1 MTASTDPA
9 SSTDPT
15 SSATA
20 APSARASADPPTP
33 PRKSWRH
40 RLRFAPAIWAALI
53 GAAATVGVAFIGTET
68 GTIEI
73 RQTITAPTSSELAK
87 EASEQASD
95 LEKRTQVLEDEA
107 ADLIAANE
115 GLMTEKANLE
125 AQLTEARAAPTPLP
139 TGTRAPTA
147 PVILRETEGTPVA
160 VQRGRCL
167 DLSSQRSDWGIGS
180 GYDLCYSSNRLSMDR
195 VSVWDHEPTL
205 DECEAQTLYASSV
218 DLGLVEPGM
227 HLCGTY
233 RGDAFAYVRVAS
245 VDFDEEIIALDIRV
259 WQER

>member
-1 MTASTDPA
+1 
-9 SSTDPT
+9 
-15 SSATA
+15 
-20 APSARASADPPTP
+20 
-33 PRKSWRH
+33 
-40 RLRFAPAIWAALI
+40 LI

-87 EASEQASD
+87 EASD
-95 LEKRTQVLEDEA
+95 FEKRTQVLEDEA
-107 ADLIAANE
+107 ADLNAANE
-115 GLMTEKANLE
+115 VLTTEKADLE
-125 AQLTEARAAPTPLP
+125 VQLAEATAAPTPLP

-147 PVILRETEGTPVA
+147 PVVLRETEGTPVA

-167 DLSSQRSDWGIGS
+167 DLSSQRSDWGIDS
-180 GYDLCYSSNRLSMDR
+180 GHDLCYYSNELRMSR

-205 DECEAQTLYASSV
+205 DECEAQTIYASSV